1 MPEGRQSPAP
11 EQQSGRQQQDPP
23 ASGHGINKTDDKD
36 PKRQL
41 EARKPPIPL
50 FEHDAN
56 YLQNLSSNPKGL
68 TDDIVDE
75 KFSKTEKK

>member
-36 PKRQL
+36 PKSQL
-41 EARKPPIPL
+41 E
-50 FEHDAN
+50 
-56 YLQNLSSNPKGL
+56 NLSSNPKGI

>member
-23 ASGHGINKTDDKD
+23 ASGHGINKSDDKD
-36 PKRQL
+36 PKSQL
-41 EARKPPIPL
+41 E
-50 FEHDAN
+50 
-56 YLQNLSSNPKGL
+56 NLSSNPKGL

>member
-36 PKRQL
+36 PKSQL
-41 EARKPPIPL
+41 E
-50 FEHDAN
+50 
-56 YLQNLSSNPKGL
+56 NLSSNPKGL